1 MARKEQVKSRRKK
14 PSGVTESIIDAAPS
28 LARTQDW
35 RALSLSDIADE
46 AGVSLGQA
54 DVVILSKAVIVSRFM
69 KRIDQHVLDGA
80 AVDATE
86 SVRDRLFEVLTRR
99 FDALAQHKC
108 AVAAILGGLCAEPAA
123 ALAQTSRVLCS
134 VEWILEAARV
144 PSNGLLG
151 LVRIKG
157 LVLIYANAL
166 RVWLADYTVDMA
178 KTMPAVDQGL
188 RRAEDLAQ
196 LCRPHRR
203 QAVESRLS
211 VAA

>member
-28 LARTQDW
+28 LAWTQAW
-35 RALSLSDIADE
+35 RAVSLSDIVDE

-54 DVVILSKAVIVSRFM
+54 DIVILSKAVIVSRFM
-69 KRIDQHVLDGA
+69 KRIDQHILDGA

-86 SVRDRLFEVLTRR
+86 SVRDRLFEVLTWR

-144 PSNGLLG
+144 PSDGRK
-151 LVRIKG
+151 LVDLMTKSYRATTAPIKKRI
-157 LVLIYANAL
+157 
-166 RVWLADYTVDMA
+166 
-178 KTMPAVDQGL
+178 
-188 RRAEDLAQ
+188 
-196 LCRPHRR
+196 
-203 QAVESRLS
+203 VESLDELK
-211 VAA
+211 VQADKLGT